1 MARHGLIKYAYVTH
15 GMASRIDSDTF
26 KVYL

>member
-1 MARHGLIKYAYVTH
+1 MARHGLIKYAYVTYE
-15 GMASRIDSDTF
+15 MASRIDSDTF